1 MESENQ
7 PLNETQEPAQTA
19 ATEPASAD
27 DWKSVL
33 PEDLRGAKE
42 FEGIDGVETMARH
55 FVAQKRAA
63 GGDFVPATEEQAVE
77 YFKRAGA
84 PDTIDGYE
92 RLTDVPEDNKE
103 MRALE
108 DTLLHGALTAHLTKN
123 QYAQMRDALF
133 EKWKGE
139 YEAQAKIEEAERLN
153 AQKALRSEFGAAFES
168 KMGDFAYV
176 TELAGLKE
184 WAEKNGAAN
193 DPAFIRA
200 MLKIGEKYIE
210 PTGAPIGNG
219 HVTTAGLKA
228 EINALMASPA
238 YMDKNHP
245 QHNDVVN
252 QAFLLR
258 KKINGEV

>member
-1 MESENQ
+1 MENENE
-7 PLNETQEPAQTA
+7 NITPAPAEHA
-19 ATEPASAD
+19 AEN
-27 DWKSVL
+27 DWKAVL
-33 PEDLRGAKE
+33 PDDLRGAVE
-42 FEGIDGVETMARH
+42 FEGLDGIESMARR
-55 FVAQKRAA
+55 FVAQTRAA
-63 GGDFVPATEEQAVE
+63 QGDFVPATEEQAVE

-92 RLTDVPEDNKE
+92 RLNDVSEDNAE

-108 DTLLHGALTAHLTKN
+108 STLMNGAFAAHLTKN

-133 EKWKGE
+133 EAWKAE
-139 YEAQAKIEEAERLN
+139 YEAQAQKDEAARGT
-153 AQKALRSEFGAAFES
+153 AQKVLRDEFGTAYES
-168 KMGDFAYV
+168 KMSDFSYL
-176 TELAGLKE
+176 TDLAGLKE
-184 WAEKNGAAN
+184 WSEKNGAAK
-193 DPAFIRA
+193 DPVFIRA

-210 PTGAPIGNG
+210 PTGAPIGSG
-219 HVTTAGLKA
+219 HVTTDGLKA

-258 KKINGEV
+258 KKINGEI